1 MKNQKKMKLVLNKD
15 KMQIDKEQDV
25 VPFRNRVKEYA
36 VKIGMSLINQT
47 KLITAASELVRNMLK
62 YGGGGIALIE
72 VVSQGRDT
80 GVRLTFLDKGP
91 GIPDIS
97 LAMKDGYTTG
107 KSLGIGLPGTKRLVS
122 EFDIKSEVGAGTTVT
137 ILKWKNG
144 QQNTCQV

>member
-1 MKNQKKMKLVLNKD
+1 MKMVLNKD
-15 KMQIDKEQDV
+15 KMQIEKEQDV

-62 YGGGGIALIE
+62 YGGGGVAVIE

-80 GVRLTFLDKGP
+80 GVRLTFQDKGP
-91 GIPDIS
+91 GIKDLA
-97 LAMKDGYTTG
+97 LAMKDGYSTG

-144 QQNTCQV
+144 